1 MAKRYYWLKLQEDF
15 FESDE
20 IKIIESMP
28 NGVVYSNFYLKLL
41 CKSLKTDGRLIFK
54 DIIPYTPDMLANITG
69 VAVDTVRVAIDIFI
83 KLGLMEKLDDGALY
97 MIAVE
102 NMTGSESEWATKKR
116 NYRKSLEV
124 KGKNLLLETSKTNKR
139 HNEDNVQ
146 NEKDIVL
153 NKEDIVRQE
162 IEKDIEI
169 ESYNHDHNILNNIK
183 NIKRDEKNDD
193 LKKIKQW
200 FKENGIDFSK
210 KHEIK
215 VLELLKNNSL
225 DFVLNTFQ
233 EQLDIL
239 KNKSDVK
246 SVAAV
251 FSTHLFKGTCEVNTQ
266 ELEKKEVEHQ
276 KVKEEERKESEKND
290 NILSIF
296 FKIPLEKQEEIE
308 MEILKKHNI
317 KHFSELKTKSETM
330 YYRLISSF
338 IYEELKEKGLI

>member
-1 MAKRYYWLKLQEDF
+1 MQERTFKQLLMSSNYYTLNKQVVKTLGIEPAF
-15 FESDE
+15 LLTILIEASDGLADDE
-20 IKIIESMP
+20 GWFYQTIETLEELTGLSRHKQNKIIQ
-28 NGVVYSNFYLKLL
+28 
-41 CKSLKTDGRLIFK
+41 DLIEAKILIQENRGTPCRRFFK
-54 DIIPYTPDMLANITG
+54 IS
-69 VAVDTVRVAIDIFI
+69 F
-83 KLGLMEKLDDGALY
+83 
-97 MIAVE
+97 
-102 NMTGSESEWATKKR
+102 
-116 NYRKSLEV
+116 
-124 KGKNLLLETSKTNKR
+124 
-139 HNEDNVQ
+139 
-146 NEKDIVL
+146 
-153 NKEDIVRQE
+153 QE
-162 IEKDIEI
+162 IENLVFKKTETSLLKIDKLDCKNFTNYSVKNSQTSLLKINNNKE
-169 ESYNHDHNILNNIK
+169 HNINNINK
-183 NIKRDEKNDD
+183 ELNHKEHKSYELDEK
-193 LKKIKQW
+193 LKTVKQW

-251 FSTHLFKGTCEVNTQ
+251 FSTHLFKGTCEVNSQ
-266 ELEKKEVEHQ
+266 ELEKKENEHQ
-276 KVKEEERKESEKND
+276 KIKEDERKECEKND

>member
-124 KGKNLLLETSKTNKR
+124 KEKSLLLETSKTNKG

-146 NEKDIVL
+146 NEK
-153 NKEDIVRQE
+153 DIVRQE

-200 FKENGIDFSK
+200 FKENEIDFSK
-210 KHEIK
+210 KHEVK

-225 DFVLNTFQ
+225 EFVLKTFQ

-251 FSTHLFKGTCEVNTQ
+251 FSNHLFKGTCEVNSQ
-266 ELEKKEVEHQ
+266 ELEKKETEYQ
-276 KVKEEERKESEKND
+276 KIKEEERKECKKND
-290 NILSIF
+290 NILNVF
-296 FKIPLEKQEEIE
+296 FELSLNEQEEVE
-308 MEILKKHNI
+308 NTILKKHNI
-317 KHFSELKTKSETM
+317 SHFSQVKQKSKTM
-330 YYRLISSF
+330 YYKLISSF
-338 IYEELKEKGLI
+338 IYEELKLKELI

>member
-102 NMTGSESEWATKKR
+102 SMTGSESEWATKKR

-124 KGKNLLLETSKTNKR
+124 KEKNLLLETSKTNKG

-146 NEKDIVL
+146 NEK
-153 NKEDIVRQE
+153 DIVRQE

-210 KHEIK
+210 KHEVK

-251 FSTHLFKGTCEVNTQ
+251 FSTHLFKGTCEVNSQ
-266 ELEKKEVEHQ
+266 ELEKKENEHQ
-276 KVKEEERKESEKND
+276 KIKKDERKECEKND
-290 NILSIF
+290 NILNVF
-296 FKIPLEKQEEIE
+296 FELPLNEQEEIE
-308 MEILKKHNI
+308 NTILKKHNI
-317 KHFSELKTKSETM
+317 KHFSELKNKSKTM
-330 YYRLISSF
+330 YYRLIRHF
-338 IYEELKEKGLI
+338 ILEELQEKSLI

>member
-1 MAKRYYWLKLQEDF
+1 MQERTFKQLLMSSNYYTLNKQIVKTLGIEPAF
-15 FESDE
+15 LLTILIEASDGLADDE
-20 IKIIESMP
+20 GWFYQTIETLEELTGLSRHKQNKIIQDLVEA
-28 NGVVYSNFYLKLL
+28 KI
-41 CKSLKTDGRLIFK
+41 LIQENRGTPCRRYFK
-54 DIIPYTPDMLANITG
+54 IS
-69 VAVDTVRVAIDIFI
+69 F
-83 KLGLMEKLDDGALY
+83 
-97 MIAVE
+97 
-102 NMTGSESEWATKKR
+102 
-116 NYRKSLEV
+116 
-124 KGKNLLLETSKTNKR
+124 
-139 HNEDNVQ
+139 
-146 NEKDIVL
+146 
-153 NKEDIVRQE
+153 QE
-162 IEKDIEI
+162 IENLVFKKTETSLLKINKLDCKNLTNYSVKNSQTSLSKINNNKE
-169 ESYNHDHNILNNIK
+169 HNINNINK
-183 NIKRDEKNDD
+183 ELNHKEHKSYELDEN
-193 LKKIKQW
+193 LKTVKEW

-210 KHEIK
+210 KHEVK

-251 FSTHLFKGTCEVNTQ
+251 FSTHLFKGTCEVNAQ

-290 NILSIF
+290 NVLSIF

-338 IYEELKEKGLI
+338 IYEELKEKNLI